1 MIKNAGK
8 YGPGKYPV
16 LFVILPANG
25 RFYSP
30 DALQPRI
37 ELFDVTAD
45 GCDDLCTCVT
55 WGSGMVR
62 TDLLVYD
69 PLNEDLYV
77 LDGYSYDYLIDH
89 VEEGRIVIVKKGPHG
104 YGDPVTKIYGTV
116 KLENKQLVF
125 SADPE
130 QP

>member
-62 TDLLVYD
+62 TDLVVYD

-77 LDGYSYDYLIDH
+77 LDGYS
-89 VEEGRIVIVKKGPHG
+89 
-104 YGDPVTKIYGTV
+104 
-116 KLENKQLVF
+116 
-125 SADPE
+125 
-130 QP
+130 

>member
-89 VEEGRIVIVKKGPHG
+89 VEEDRIVIVRDGPYG
-104 YGDPVTKIYGTV
+104 YNEPLVKTFGTV
-116 KLENKQLVF
+116 IIQESQLVF
-125 SADPE
+125 VP
-130 QP
+130 